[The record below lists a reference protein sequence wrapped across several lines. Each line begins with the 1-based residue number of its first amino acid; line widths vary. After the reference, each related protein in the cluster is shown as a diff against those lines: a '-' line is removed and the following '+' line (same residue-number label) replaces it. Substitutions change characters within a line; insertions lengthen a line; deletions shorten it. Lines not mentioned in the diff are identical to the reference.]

1 MPLYIDI
8 SLLGGGINLNK
19 KSQKAL
25 EKPNNKKGQASKKVS
40 QNKSTINKEKV
51 AKSRNKHDENVGF
64 DVETE
69 TVIHMTNRNR
79 IKKEVQQKK
88 KMDIKEKKRI
98 KRNKRLKVFLSIF
111 LFVALIGGSIIFALT
126 SPIFNIKE
134 IAVVN
139 NEILSSETIISL
151 SGLKPDENIFKFNK
165 NDVLNKI
172 KENPYIESV
181 EIKRK
186 LPSNIEIDVKERIP
200 KFSIDYMEK
209 YVYINN
215 QGYLLEIAEES
226 KDLPIIYG
234 ATMEEE
240 LNLGKRLN
248 NEDLDKLEDVIKI
261 MSSSIENGL
270 EGKIK
275 SIDITDKNDY
285 IIYIEEQ
292 QKKIH
297 LGDVSNLSN
306 KMLYIL
312 AIMEQ
317 ETGKEGEIF
326 VNGDINNKFQPYF
339 REKT

>member
-1 MPLYIDI
+1 M
-8 SLLGGGINLNK
+8 NK
-19 KSQKAL
+19 LSKLKKRS
-25 EKPNNKKGQASKKVS
+25 NNKKGQASKKVL
-40 QNKSTINKEKV
+40 QNRTNINKEKRI
-51 AKSRNKHDENVGF
+51 ASKNKHHENDGF
-64 DVETE
+64 DMETE
-69 TVIHMTNRNR
+69 TVIQMTNKNR

-88 KMDIKEKKRI
+88 QMDIKEKKRI
-98 KRNKRLKVFLSIF
+98 KRNKRLKIFLSIF
-111 LFVALIGGSIIFALT
+111 LFVALIGGSIVFALT

-151 SGLKPDENIFKFNK
+151 SELKPYENIFKFNK
-165 NDVLNKI
+165 NDVSNKI

-186 LPSNIEIDVKERIP
+186 IPNNIEINVKERQP
-200 KFSIDYMEK
+200 KYSIDYMEK

-215 QGYLLEIAEES
+215 QGYLLEISEDN
-226 KDLPIIYG
+226 KGLPVIYG
-234 ATMEEE
+234 TKLEEE
-240 LNLGKRLN
+240 IKLGSRLDKENLN
-248 NEDLDKLEDVIKI
+248 KLEDIIKI
-261 MSSSIENGL
+261 ISSATENGL
-270 EGKIK
+270 ENKIT
-275 SIDITDKNDY
+275 SIDIADKNDY

-292 QKKIH
+292 KKKVH

-339 REKT
+339 REKV

>member
-1 MPLYIDI
+1 MDKL
-8 SLLGGGINLNK
+8 SKLKK
-19 KSQKAL
+19 KS
-25 EKPNNKKGQASKKVS
+25 NNKKGQASKKVS
-40 QNKSTINKEKV
+40 KNRTNINKEKRI
-51 AKSRNKHDENVGF
+51 ASKNKHHESYGF
-64 DVETE
+64 DMETE
-69 TVIHMTNRNR
+69 TVIQMTNKNR

-181 EIKRK
+181 EIERK
-186 LPSNIEIDVKERIP
+186 LPNNIEINVKERIP

-215 QGYLLEIAEES
+215 QGYLLEISEES
-226 KDLPIIYG
+226 KGLPIIYG

-240 LNLGKRLN
+240 LNLGKRLS

-261 MSSSIENGL
+261 MSSSTENGL
-270 EGKIK
+270 EGRIT

-292 QKKIH
+292 KKKIH

-306 KMLYIL
+306 KMLYVL

-339 REKT
+339 KEKT

>member
-1 MPLYIDI
+1 MDKL
-8 SLLGGGINLNK
+8 SKSK
-19 KSQKAL
+19 KRS
-25 EKPNNKKGQASKKVS
+25 NNKKGQASKKVS
-40 QNKSTINKEKV
+40 QNRTNINKEKRITS
-51 AKSRNKHDENVGF
+51 KNKHYENDGF
-64 DVETE
+64 DMETE
-69 TVIHMTNRNR
+69 TVIQMTNKNR

-111 LFVALIGGSIIFALT
+111 LVVALIGGSIIFALT

-139 NEILSSETIISL
+139 NEIISSETIVSL
-151 SGLKPDENIFKFNK
+151 SELKPDENIFKFNK

-215 QGYLLEIAEES
+215 QGYLLEISEEN
-226 KDLPIIYG
+226 KGLPIIYG

-270 EGKIK
+270 EGKIT

-292 QKKIH
+292 KKKIH
-297 LGDVSNLSN
+297 LGDISNLSN